1 MANTANHFKEIEG
14 LSKHIKGLLG
24 DRLNVILIYAFNTTG
39 KTRLANTFE
48 DYSDELDDEG
58 DPVIESI
65 GYGALFEDIFSWD
78 NRSYTLHFN
87 VEYSWILKLIK
98 SEGLENRIVGTFNRY
113 SPSRVEP
120 AFDFYKGSV
129 KFGIAKGDDQGQDN
143 IKISRGEES
152 LLIWSI
158 FRTLLDLVLET
169 LEDVEEDRSTDIFNH
184 LRHVVID
191 DPVSSIDDTKI
202 IDIALDLVDITK
214 KLAAKDVKVL
224 IMTHHALFY
233 SVIANA
239 IPRKPQQRREYGLY
253 GLSKTD
259 GSLNLAKQGDSPF
272 AYHLFT
278 KTVIQDAINNDS
290 VERYHFNLF
299 RALLEKTANF
309 LGYNSWGECLNED
322 NRNEF
327 ARLLNIYS
335 HSRLSEI
342 ESRELSSNEKDIF
355 KTAFDQFIQDY
366 KWSY

>member
-1 MANTANHFKEIEG
+1 MTSANSEFESVEG
-14 LSKHIKGLLG
+14 LSLHVKELFTNGLNAVL
-24 DRLNVILIYAFNTTG
+24 LYAFNTTG

-48 DYSDELDDEG
+48 DYSSESETET
-58 DPVIESI
+58 IESI

-78 NRSYTLHFN
+78 NDSYTLRFD
-87 VEYSWILKLIK
+87 VDYSWILKLIK
-98 SEGLENRIVGTFNRY
+98 SEGLENRIVDTFNQY

-129 KFGIAKGDDQGQDN
+129 SFRIAKGDDQGQDN

-158 FRTLLDLVLET
+158 FRTLLDLVVET
-169 LEDVEEDRSTDIFNH
+169 LEDVEEDRSTDVFNH
-184 LRHVVID
+184 LGYVIID

-214 KLAAKDVKVL
+214 RLVAKDVKVL

-233 SVIANA
+233 NVIANS
-239 IPRKPQQRREYGLY
+239 IPRRSQQRKKYGLY
-253 GLSKTD
+253 SLSKADD
-259 GSLNLAKQGDSPF
+259 GLRLVGQDDSPF

-322 NRNEF
+322 SRNEF

-342 ESRELSSNEKDIF
+342 ESKELSSNEKDIF
-355 KTAFDQFIQDY
+355 KTAFDQFVQDY
-366 KWSY
+366 KWSR